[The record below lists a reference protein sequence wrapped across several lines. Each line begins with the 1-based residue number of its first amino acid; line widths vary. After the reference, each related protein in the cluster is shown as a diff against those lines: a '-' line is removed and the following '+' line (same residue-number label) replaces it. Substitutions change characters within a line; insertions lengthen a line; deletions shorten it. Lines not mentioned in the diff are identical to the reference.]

1 MQAKTWQTWLNHQM
15 ITRKGWERVQG
26 PSASPVEGQLRQC
39 RAVPY
44 HQLQLFHLY
53 KWGPKPGHKSFS
65 SIAGAAC
72 WDKFAWIPKMNMMK
86 YELMQLAHMD
96 FMNLIFAYLCRKCQ
110 TSRIHSWHLITGSL
124 GAWKMLWN
132 LSETWEIEV
141 VPARSLSPLRSEP
154 SHASYPPPA
163 SPVWVNRF
171 PTPVPRHKVQPPPS
185 PETVGRQTQSL
196 QPELTHG
203 IPAQYSTPVHPSHS
217 QVSPI
222 QYHRLLPRES
232 SYTPQVR
239 SISPQRS
246 PQPHSQPQ
254 ASFSASRVPRPVQL
268 PSQPQPLLQEQVQQS
283 SSDYLTQTASIP
295 LPISCGSNGHTIPE
309 ELPTHSNRT
318 LPIPRQTLHS
328 NESNTEKEQMAEML
342 GTLWRRTS
350 AFAEECSRWNHAL
363 QERQKEAAD
372 LADMLHTLSKQ
383 FADSLPQENDHTH
396 EPHEPL
402 TSTSETTAA
411 TAAAIEQ
418 AIGLIMPSPAHL
430 GRSRLVDHETAETEA
445 HEAVSDFQDFQASL
459 PSVHSTHS
467 IRSIH
472 SPQAAFAQR
481 DHSPQ
486 ALLAQRDDGCENMPS
501 VQGMTEISTMQ
512 GMDILAAQICEEE
525 MSLEESAEYLR
536 SVAMRLDA
544 PGTQAEM
551 TYEATSVIPGEDGKL
566 APEAYVGIEL
576 SPDPEE
582 GELFAKVRSALSRV
596 VGDSAAESLTDP
608 APTVIPGAWEERG
621 TSSTRSCI
629 TSNCFRIF
637 SNPRWTW
644 PILVLRVSMGTYWG
658 WLWRYGSSHCFWGR
672 KCWNATDQRDTLDGG
687 PTDISRSIPHCATCA
702 TRGAHSH
709 CSGWDRSPSPAVA
722 TVAGHLLPSSCGAAT
737 GAEG

>member
-1 MQAKTWQTWLNHQM
+1 
-15 ITRKGWERVQG
+15 
-26 PSASPVEGQLRQC
+26 
-39 RAVPY
+39 
-44 HQLQLFHLY
+44 
-53 KWGPKPGHKSFS
+53 
-65 SIAGAAC
+65 
-72 WDKFAWIPKMNMMK
+72 
-86 YELMQLAHMD
+86 
-96 FMNLIFAYLCRKCQ
+96 
-110 TSRIHSWHLITGSL
+110 
-124 GAWKMLWN
+124 
-132 LSETWEIEV
+132 
-141 VPARSLSPLRSEP
+141 
-154 SHASYPPPA
+154 
-163 SPVWVNRF
+163 
-171 PTPVPRHKVQPPPS
+171 
-185 PETVGRQTQSL
+185 
-196 QPELTHG
+196 
-203 IPAQYSTPVHPSHS
+203 
-217 QVSPI
+217 
-222 QYHRLLPRES
+222 
-232 SYTPQVR
+232 
-239 SISPQRS
+239 
-246 PQPHSQPQ
+246 
-254 ASFSASRVPRPVQL
+254 
-268 PSQPQPLLQEQVQQS
+268 
-283 SSDYLTQTASIP
+283 
-295 LPISCGSNGHTIPE
+295 
-309 ELPTHSNRT
+309 
-318 LPIPRQTLHS
+318 
-328 NESNTEKEQMAEML
+328 MAEML

-467 IRSIH
+467 IHSIH

-551 TYEATSVIPGEDGKL
+551 TYEATSVIPREDGKL

-608 APTVIPGAWEERG
+608 APTVIPGAWEERA
-621 TSSTRSCI
+621 R
-629 TSNCFRIF
+629 
-637 SNPRWTW
+637 P
-644 PILVLRVSMGTYWG
+644 PPDPVSPPTAS
-658 WLWRYGSSHCFWGR
+658 GSSVTQGEHGPSLSSESAWVHTGDDYEGMAPPTVFEEGSAEMQRIKETLLMVAPQTSPDPSLTVPPVPPVVPIATAPAETEVRPQPSRRSRVISSRPAVELPLER
-672 KCWNATDQRDTLDGG
+672 KGKAA
-687 PTDISRSIPHCATCA
+687 PKMSRSSPKASPSMQLRKKPSDASQSDAFTPKSPKRA
-702 TRGAHSH
+702 NRSQSRTPQPKS
-709 CSGWDRSPSPAVA
+709 RSPQPKAKTEVDLGSKQLRSFLRSLSRPRSKAPPMVPPPR
-722 TVAGHLLPSSCGAAT
+722 G
-737 GAEG
+737 